1 MRKGR
6 LLQPALLEV
15 IAAAGHG
22 QAIVVADAGLPIPPE
37 TPRIDLALVS
47 GIPTFGQVLQAVVAE
62 MAVERVVIAEEADRS
77 GEELRRTLNEA
88 FAGAGD
94 PTPEIEVVGHEEL
107 KARCRTALAVVRSG
121 EQTPYFNAI
130 LVAGVTF

>member
-22 QAIVVADAGLPIPPE
+22 QAIVVADAGLPIPPQ
-37 TPRIDLALVS
+37 TPRIDLALVP
-47 GIPTFGQVLQAVVAE
+47 GVPTFGQLLEAVVAE
-62 MAVERVVIAEEADRS
+62 MTVERVVIAEEADRR
-77 GEELRRTLNEA
+77 GEELRRTLDQA
-88 FAGAGD
+88 FAAAGD
-94 PTPEIEVVGHEEL
+94 RTPEIDVVGHDEL
-107 KARCRTALAVVRSG
+107 KERCRTALAVVRSG
-121 EQTPYFNAI
+121 EETPYFNAI

>member
-6 LLQPALLEV
+6 LLQPALLELV
-15 IAAAGHG
+15 AAAGHG
-22 QAIVVADAGLPIPPE
+22 QTIVVADAGLPIPPE
-37 TPRIDLALVS
+37 TPRIDLALVP
-47 GIPTFGQVLQAVVAE
+47 GIPTFAQVLEAVATE
-62 MAVERVVIAEEADRS
+62 MAVEQVVIAEEADRR
-77 GEELRRTLNEA
+77 GEDLRRTLDRA

-94 PTPEIEVVGHEEL
+94 RTPEIEVVSHEEL
-107 KARCRTALAVVRSG
+107 KERCRTALAVVRTG